1 MVARPWRPPGGATS
15 GPHLARL
22 EEIGPLNQV
31 FSDAFTD
38 RYRKDGMVGVRVPFL
53 NPLVWRYAIEDA
65 AGGALLW
72 RDERGGIVAFNMVH
86 RSGAEGWMGPLAVK
100 ADYQG
105 AGLGKEVVQRGIAW
119 LQAQGVRVLGLET
132 MPRTVDNIGFYSG
145 LGFTPERLTVTLTL
159 EAVNAARGPMLLRRQ
174 GNREREETI
183 AECRDLVGRL
193 APGYDYT
200 REIELTES
208 LALGDTVLLRDA
220 DGALVGFALCHTA
233 PLVEGRTREE
243 LRVLKLVLDD
253 MTRLEPMVSSLR
265 DFARAS
271 GTRRVAMRVQGEYAE
286 AYRQLVSMGARVRWT
301 DLRMALRGYEERS
314 PARGMILSNW
324 EI

>member
-1 MVARPWRPPGGATS
+1 MARPWRPPGGATS

-65 AGGALLW
+65 AAGAMLW

>member
-65 AGGALLW
+65 AAGAMLW